1 MTLTEAA
8 FWTKRFGVIVLI
20 AGTLFIL
27 ILLFLLSSKDSTLPP
42 EYLSANYACTQK
54 KEEFLEHKL
63 EIPSLEVTPDSEMIF
78 ELQTD
83 SGKIDSLPNI
93 VNVYKYTNLGQ
104 IINSQAEA
112 KILAT
117 KMGFDPE
124 RIVRQG
130 TTGYIWVDNTTGR
143 SLNVRARDLNFTLKT
158 EHEKIREIRRE
169 LDLPTEREAPSIA
182 TNALRS
188 IGVLDQVYTEVQP
201 TIHLIDINPDGSF
214 SQAESL
220 ITAELIRVDFL
231 RKVPMIS
238 IATNIEGSQ
247 QMVDSLTSKDL
258 TYETG
263 SKIVNDERVEVY
275 NFSTLLTYQYPVKTN
290 ISVYVGPKNEQLKS
304 LQNIYQVEYN
314 TWSLETESC
323 GTYEL
328 VSPSFA
334 LQKIQ
339 EGEGS
344 LVYLNSTGD
353 EVRPYT
359 VQSVNKFRVD
369 NMYITYYE
377 GLTEQQY
384 LQPVYMVEGEAE
396 LKGGERA
403 DFFIYYPAIN
413 YDIVQD
419 KIELPPAPIKEEG
432 LLSF

>member
-8 FWTKRFGVIVLI
+8 FWTKRFGVIVLV
-20 AGTLFIL
+20 ALTLFIL
-27 ILLFLLSSKDSTLPP
+27 VLFVLLSSKESTLPP
-42 EYLSANYACTQK
+42 EYLTANYACTQE
-54 KEEFLEHKL
+54 KEEFLENKL
-63 EIPSLEVTPDSEMIF
+63 EIPSLEINPDSEMLF

-83 SGKIDSLPNI
+83 SGKVDSLPNI
-93 VNVYKYTNLGQ
+93 VNVYRYTDLGQ

-112 KILAT
+112 KILS
-117 KMGFDPE
+117 KKLGFDPE

-130 TTGYIWVDNTTGR
+130 TVGYIWVDNTNGR
-143 SLNVRARDLNFTLKT
+143 SLNIKARDLNFTLKT

-169 LDLPTEREAPSIA
+169 KDLPTEREAPSIA

-188 IGVLDQVYTEVQP
+188 LGILDQAYTEVQP

-214 SQAESL
+214 SEAESL
-220 ITAELIRVDFL
+220 LTAELIRVDFL
-231 RKVPMIS
+231 KKIPMIS
-238 IATNIEGSQ
+238 IATNLEGAQ
-247 QMVDSLTSKDL
+247 QMVDSLTSRDL

-263 SKIVNDERVEVY
+263 DRIINDERVSVY
-275 NFSTLLTYQYPVKTN
+275 NFSTLVTYQYPVKSN
-290 ISVYVGPKNEQLKS
+290 ISIYVGPENEQLNALK
-304 LQNIYQVEYN
+304 NIYQIEYN
-314 TWSLETESC
+314 TWSLEPESC

-328 VSPSFA
+328 VSPSYA

-353 EVRPYT
+353 EVRQYT
-359 VQSVNKFRVD
+359 TQSINKFRVD
-369 NMYITYYE
+369 NIYITYYE
-377 GLTEQQY
+377 GLVEQQY
-384 LQPVYMVEGEAE
+384 LQPVYTIEGEAE

-413 YDIVQD
+413 YGIVQD
-419 KIELPPAPIKEEG
+419 KIELPPAPVKESG